1 MGIIDGRGRWYRY
14 SKKDLVTDYLRLHV
28 RDVLRYVDPARLC
41 QTTLTW
47 SRNGQQ
53 IGALT
58 AVNVPARG
66 VMLVYSVKDERIEEL
81 VSWDVT
87 TPHYGGQRRWWL
99 CPRCG
104 RRCAVLYGG
113 PRFWCRLCHNLTY
126 ETSQGG
132 GKLIDTI
139 DNQLSR
145 LCDLL
150 QARHHNIAEGMPPDK
165 PPKMRSRTYL
175 RLVSEWWRLHTLREE
190 CLSLELVALVRG
202 LPDTDDSRIAD
213 IDLSEMAGYLR
224 TEYRQRRE
232 HMAPPDWWPPPASEE
247 PERMPYEPE
256 RYTLGELATAAGVP
270 YEFAQEAQRADL
282 LRPDGGRG
290 TRVRRYRPRLATWL
304 GKLHTLRQAEWS
316 WDDIRA
322 WCKRRFQP
330 GHEHEVR
337 WPANF
342 TPPTSSSS

>member
-1 MGIIDGRGRWYRY
+1 MGIVDGRGRWYRY

-28 RDVLRYVDPARLC
+28 RDAQRWLDLTRVSHS
-41 QTTLTW
+41 TLTW
-47 SRNGQQ
+47 SRSGRQ

-66 VMLVYSVKDERIEEL
+66 VLLVYSVKDERIEEL

-113 PRFWCRLCHNLTY
+113 PRFWCRSCHGLTY
-126 ETSQGG
+126 KTAQGG
-132 GKLIDTI
+132 GKLIDSI

-150 QARHHNIAEGMPPDK
+150 QARHHNIADATPPAK

-175 RLVSEWWRLHTLREE
+175 RLLGEWWRLHELRDE
-190 CLSLELVALVRG
+190 CLSLELIDLTRG
-202 LPDTDDSRIAD
+202 LPGMDDSRIAD

-224 TEYRQRRE
+224 DEYRQRRE
-232 HMAPPDWWPPPASEE
+232 RMAPPDWWPPTAPEE
-247 PERMPYEPE
+247 PAMTHYEPE

-270 YEFAQEAQRADL
+270 HEFAQEVQRADL
-282 LRPDGGRG
+282 LRPDSGRG

-304 GKLHTLRQAEWS
+304 GKLHALRQAEWS

-322 WCKRRFQP
+322 WSKRRFQP
-330 GHEHEVR
+330 GHEHEVC